1 MLFVSSFYTGVV
13 MSLESNGYKF
23 KPHEMPFMAG
33 SPASPDHPIKR
44 RVYYFLIGVLLSIT
58 SGLQNGILIA
68 SLPHIQA
75 SLALQVDELGWI
87 QVIYYMTYACM
98 SIFFFKFRQHFG
110 LQHFVRTVLFLLFIA
125 NVLQALGIGFG
136 AEMVA
141 RGISGVAAS
150 GLMVLGMFYVL
161 QAMTGNGKLVAMV
174 LCSGLMQL
182 GTPLAQITV
191 PFLAGDG
198 NLDSVMI
205 FQVSLTL
212 LSIGLVIWL
221 PIPPGIHTNAFN
233 RLDVLCFFLFAVG
246 IAVICA
252 FLVQGRTISW
262 DIPWIGWLLVIGIV
276 FIGTAILIESKRQ
289 SPIID
294 WHWLSTKQI
303 LTFGLIGAVVRMLI
317 SEQTVGAAGLMSSLG
332 MKGDQLIT
340 FYSIMLIASLAG
352 VLLSIV
358 TFNIMD
364 VRKPVSIALFGI
376 ALGAFLDIGV
386 GVQTRPEQ
394 LYLSQALI
402 AFSALYFMGPM
413 MLEGVVRALAKGP
426 DHLMS
431 FSAIFGLSQTFG
443 GLGGAAFFSQF
454 LTYRSKAHLMDISS
468 HLSLTEPQFSQTL
481 QQLSGAFSA
490 LTSDPQIIQSKAV
503 SLLINQASIEARV
516 LAYNDLFTVI
526 GVGASLAFAYSLFT
540 RFYRRYHNINVIGKE
555 LAVLAELMKK

>member
-1 MLFVSSFYTGVV
+1 

-33 SPASPDHPIKR
+33 SPASPDHPLKR
-44 RVYYFLIGVLLSIT
+44 RIAYFLIGILLSIT
-58 SGLQNGILIA
+58 AGLQNGILIA

-110 LQHFVRTVLFLLFIA
+110 LQHFVRTVLFLLFFA
-125 NVLQALGIGFG
+125 NLLQALHISYV

-141 RGISGVAAS
+141 RGISGIAAS
-150 GLMVLGMFYVL
+150 GLMVLGIFYVL
-161 QAMTGNGKLVAMV
+161 QAMTGNGKMVAMA

-182 GTPLAQITV
+182 GTPLAQIIV

-198 NLDSVMI
+198 NIDSVML
-205 FQVSLTL
+205 FQLSLTL

-221 PIPPGIHTNAFN
+221 PIPPGLHVNAIN
-233 RLDVLCFFLFAVG
+233 CLDVACFFLFAIG

-252 FLVQGRTISW
+252 FFVQGRTLSW
-262 DIPWIGWLLVIGIV
+262 DTPWIGWLLIIGII
-276 FIGTAILIESKRQ
+276 FIGIAILIESKRKV
-289 SPIID
+289 PILD
-294 WHWLSTKQI
+294 WHWISTKHI
-303 LTFGLIGAVVRMLI
+303 LMFGLIGAIVRMLI
-317 SEQTVGAAGLMSSLG
+317 SEQTVGAAGLMASLG
-332 MKGDQLIT
+332 MTGNQLIT
-340 FYSIMLIASLAG
+340 FYTIMLIASLAG

-364 VRKPVSIALFGI
+364 VRKPVSIALLGI
-376 ALGAFLDIGV
+376 AIGAFIDMGAS
-386 GVQTRPEQ
+386 VQTRPEQ
-394 LYLSQALI
+394 LYVSQAII

-413 MLEGVVRALAKGP
+413 MLEGLVRALAKGP

-431 FSAIFGLSQTFG
+431 FSAIFGLSQTLG

-454 LTYRSKAHLMDISS
+454 LTYRAKAHLTDIAS
-468 HLSLTEPQFSQTL
+468 HFSLTEPQFTQTL
-481 QQLSGAFSA
+481 QHLSGFFTPF
-490 LTSDPQIIQSKAV
+490 TSDPQIIQSKAV
-503 SLLINQASIEARV
+503 SLLISQASLEARV

-526 GVGASLAFAYSLFT
+526 GIGASIAFIYSVIT
-540 RFYRRYHNINVIGKE
+540 RLYRRYHNINVIGKE
-555 LAVLAELMKK
+555 LAILAELMKK